1 MSTLYEL
8 LSNSEEERKRQID
21 FFKTVN
27 ISLPGYYHAN
37 KTDLKILVECLNV
50 YQETGIN
57 YFTRYETFIDSIH
70 RYRLEEG
77 ITGFYNSINGNFYD
91 ERDTIEMFKK
101 EVGRRIE
108 DMDFFGFSHVYKLTK
123 DDYRTLLMNCE
134 EEYYELI
141 AEKNRNRIKE
151 KEIEMKEL
159 VENYLNF
166 EDFNIN
172 TLEKHFK
179 QCIKDLTNKTYIEN
193 DLLNTVRPTKVK
205 DIYLIVMFSNNV
217 AVKIGRTRNV
227 VQWIATHNKDYEN
240 VTFGLYSVDEEYIAE
255 LIVKVCIYFDT
266 ILTNAGMV
274 KVSNKMYA
282 NLNQAKKVYAHLY
295 GITLPRLR
303 KIISLNG
310 ITQRQFGTI
319 TVLEKAE
326 LDQHVRRYLKIATN

>member
-8 LSNSEEERKRQID
+8 LSNSEEERERQIE

-37 KTDLKILVECLNV
+37 QTDLKILVECLNV

-57 YFTRYETFIDSIH
+57 YFKRYETFMNSIH
-70 RYRLEEG
+70 YCQLEKG
-77 ITGFYNSINGNFYD
+77 ITGFYKSTRGTIYEN
-91 ERDTIEMFKK
+91 RDTIEMFKK
-101 EVGRRIE
+101 EVEHRIK
-108 DMDFFGFSHVYKLTK
+108 DMEFFGFSHVNNFTK
-123 DDYRTLLMNCE
+123 DDYKALLMNCE
-134 EEYYELI
+134 EEYYKML

-151 KEIEMKEL
+151 KETEMKEL

-166 EDFNIN
+166 EAFDIN
-172 TLEKHFK
+172 TLEQHFK
-179 QCIKDLTNKTYIEN
+179 QCIKELTNKTYVKN

-227 VQWIATHNKDYEN
+227 VQWVATHNKDYEN
-240 VTFGLYSVDEEYIAE
+240 VTFGLYPVDEEYIAE
-255 LIVKVCIYFDT
+255 LIVKICIYFDT
-266 ILTNAGMV
+266 ILTNAAMV
-274 KVSNKMYA
+274 RVSNKMYA

-295 GITLPRLR
+295 GITLPKLR
-303 KIISLNG
+303 KIISLNR
-310 ITQRQFGTI
+310 ITQRQFGSI

-326 LDQHVRRYLKIATN
+326 LDQHVKRYLKLETN

>member
-8 LSNSEEERKRQID
+8 LSNSEEERESQVE
-21 FFKTVN
+21 FFKTVD
-27 ISLPGYYHAN
+27 ISLPGYYHADQ
-37 KTDLKILVECLNV
+37 TDLKILVECLNV

-57 YFTRYETFIDSIH
+57 YFKRYETFMNSIH
-70 RYRLEEG
+70 YCQLEKG
-77 ITGFYNSINGNFYD
+77 IKGFCKSTKGTIYEN
-91 ERDTIEMFKK
+91 RDTIEMFKK
-101 EVGRRIE
+101 EAEHRIK
-108 DMDFFGFSHVYKLTK
+108 DMEFFGFSHVNNFTK
-123 DDYRTLLMNCE
+123 DDYKVLLMNCE
-134 EEYYELI
+134 EEYYKMI
-141 AEKNRNRIKE
+141 AEKNRNKIKE
-151 KEIEMKEL
+151 KETEMKEL

-166 EDFNIN
+166 EAFDIN
-172 TLEKHFK
+172 TLEQHFK
-179 QCIKDLTNKTYIEN
+179 QCIKELINKTYVEN

-217 AVKIGRTRNV
+217 AVKIGRTRNI
-227 VQWIATHNKDYEN
+227 VQWVATNNKEYEN
-240 VTFGLYSVDEEYIAE
+240 TTFGLYSVDEEYIAE

-310 ITQRQFGTI
+310 ITQRQIGSI

-326 LDQHVRRYLKIATN
+326 LDKHVRRYLKLNTN